1 MIPGPSF
8 SGKTCLTVEKVKLV
22 FIRDIFM
29 KTRSPEQYIDEPD
42 TEKIRKIGE
51 RESGIVIFEDMLD
64 SSKSI

>member
-1 MIPGPSF
+1 M
-8 SGKTCLTVEKVKLV
+8 EKVKLV

-42 TEKIRKIGE
+42 TEQIRKIGE
-51 RESGIVIFEDMLD
+51 RESGIVTFEDMLD